1 MLLSSQDYDISPNQ
15 LVSYKQYTFTHKW
28 SLLKV
33 VHLFQNK
40 RDLHVLLH
48 KIIIG
53 KHILQTVRD
62 EWACSS
68 KYVLDEENVH
78 VSPALYDDYGLLR
91 DH

>member
-1 MLLSSQDYDISPNQ
+1 MEYIIIIINTNTSVDDDTTCTKRFPHTGLS
-15 LVSYKQYTFTHKW
+15 
-28 SLLKV
+28 
-33 VHLFQNK
+33 QNK
-40 RDLHVLLH
+40 RDLLLH

-68 KYVLDEENVH
+68 KYVLDE
-78 VSPALYDDYGLLR
+78 VSPALYDDCGLLR